1 MMLAVVIAV
10 GGVRGQMTLA
20 GVITV
25 GGVRA
30 AVLFSGHLSCAVGSI

>member
-1 MMLAVVIAV
+1 MLAAVIAV

>member
-1 MMLAVVIAV
+1 MLAVVIAV